1 MFCDRTASDDPA
13 VASLKQKIEAEHGV
27 RELLKQ
33 NGMPQPDGVEY
44 GYGCIRLFFDEPKVV
59 LVVDIDRPEDRYG
72 PAPHEGEG
80 HAEDETEG
88 PHGTTL
94 FDAEDDYEDDDEFDF
109 GYPFPRDDPDDLRAD
124 LN

>member
-1 MFCDRTASDDPA
+1 M
-13 VASLKQKIEAEHGV
+13 ASLEQKIEAEQSV

-59 LVVDIDRPEDRYG
+59 LVVDIDRPEDGYG
-72 PAPHEGEG
+72 PAP
-80 HAEDETEG
+80 DEPQEKYG
-88 PHGTTL
+88 ASL
-94 FDAEDDYEDDDEFDF
+94 LELDNDDEDYDDLAC
-109 GYPFPRDDPDDLRAD
+109 GYPFPRDEDPDDLRAD

>member
-1 MFCDRTASDDPA
+1 M
-13 VASLKQKIEAEHGV
+13 ASLKQKIEAEHGV

-59 LVVDIDRPEDRYG
+59 LVVDIDRPEDGYG
-72 PAPHEGEG
+72 PAP
-80 HAEDETEG
+80 DETG
-88 PHGTTL
+88 GSTTDDL
-94 FDAEDDYEDDDEFDF
+94 EDQYVIGLSDLEDDDEDDDYDY
-109 GYPFPRDDPDDLRAD
+109 GYPFPRDDDADDLRAN

>member
-1 MFCDRTASDDPA
+1 M
-13 VASLKQKIEAEHGV
+13 ASLEQKIEAEHGV

-59 LVVDIDRPEDRYG
+59 LIVDIDRPEDGYG
-72 PAPHEGEG
+72 PAK
-80 HAEDETEG
+80 DEPDQYGVSLLETDDG
-88 PHGTTL
+88 C
-94 FDAEDDYEDDDEFDF
+94 DDDSEDDLDY
-109 GYPFPRDDPDDLRAD
+109 GYPFPRDEPDDLRAD

>member
-1 MFCDRTASDDPA
+1 M
-13 VASLKQKIEAEHGV
+13 ASLEQKIEAEHSV

-59 LVVDIDRPEDRYG
+59 LVVDIDRPEDGYG
-72 PAPHEGEG
+72 PAT
-80 HAEDETEG
+80 DEPG
-88 PHGTTL
+88 PQYGAALLETGN
-94 FDAEDDYEDDDEFDF
+94 DNEDDDDFDY
-109 GYPFPRDDPDDLRAD
+109 GYPFPRDEDPDDLRAD

>member
-1 MFCDRTASDDPA
+1 M
-13 VASLKQKIEAEHGV
+13 ASLEQKIEAEQSV

-59 LVVDIDRPEDRYG
+59 LVVDIDRPEDGYG
-72 PAPHEGEG
+72 PAP
-80 HAEDETEG
+80 DESQEKYG
-88 PHGTTL
+88 ASL
-94 FDAEDDYEDDDEFDF
+94 LELDNDDEDYDDLAY
-109 GYPFPRDDPDDLRAD
+109 GYPFPEDEDPDDLRAD

>member
-1 MFCDRTASDDPA
+1 M
-13 VASLKQKIEAEHGV
+13 ASLKQKIEAERDV

-59 LVVDIDRPEDRYG
+59 LVVDIDRPEDGYG
-72 PAPHEGEG
+72 PAPTETQEPSSDEM
-80 HAEDETEG
+80 EDE
-88 PHGTTL
+88 HGAAL
-94 FDAEDDYEDDDEFDF
+94 HDIEDGYDDDDDEYDY
-109 GYPFPRDDPDDLRAD
+109 GYPYPKGDGPDDLRAD